1 LRSHGRSDSQRT
13 IEIGPDYR
21 VETDFSLGGINSPQS
36 ELSFDSEA
44 SSVNIKCPR
53 CQQENRLDTK
63 VFKDHGGA
71 RPIKCYQC
79 EQIFEYSLNGFNS
92 DPESKTDRNA
102 ASDDSTEYFETKNK
116 MSSRKSLSLDQISS
130 LHDQFSFRSG
140 SDIGNPSQIAS
151 GILSSSSLSQRK
163 PCLVLENEEDSQLI
177 SDSVK
182 DGSVTDCSELSGVEK
197 VPRWSRQWFEDQ
209 WKIYGWLFPYAM
221 GVLFCIILFF
231 IIRDVR
237 SQVYEQNI
245 QILRLQ
251 HALKHVNS
259 TQGSVDLR
267 AVKAQN
273 QQLKSQLMILTETT
287 TQLDGHVNEITPN
300 VEKMKKNVQN
310 FGTEVDAHSSRINQL
325 FAKTSDHEDQ
335 ISTHEAQISDHEVQ
349 ISDDGSR
356 IDNLQSVSG
365 NHTQEIIKSA
375 SIIMSVLQHVEKVKS
390 NVDIH
395 GEQIREQDRMVDGL
409 VRDVQ
414 ILKRSVS
421 KPGATAVAI
430 AGGNTAGQ
438 IAAYAHRI
446 EKLEAASATAVAVAG
461 ENTAGQ
467 IAAYARRIEKLEV
480 ALAADKSK
488 IGDLATKVGQLEEG
502 GAISNETTIIVSNK
516 KFTQRTDTMAD
527 SFVTCPADSVL
538 LNCYITL
545 KSFTDFTF
553 YAAPLSVQP
562 KICECGCQQKRFDY
576 SCQDDGAICQAK
588 CIVQN

>member
-1 LRSHGRSDSQRT
+1 
-13 IEIGPDYR
+13 
-21 VETDFSLGGINSPQS
+21 
-36 ELSFDSEA
+36 
-44 SSVNIKCPR
+44 
-53 CQQENRLDTK
+53 
-63 VFKDHGGA
+63 
-71 RPIKCYQC
+71 
-79 EQIFEYSLNGFNS
+79 
-92 DPESKTDRNA
+92 
-102 ASDDSTEYFETKNK
+102 
-116 MSSRKSLSLDQISS
+116 
-130 LHDQFSFRSG
+130 
-140 SDIGNPSQIAS
+140 
-151 GILSSSSLSQRK
+151 
-163 PCLVLENEEDSQLI
+163 
-177 SDSVK
+177 
-182 DGSVTDCSELSGVEK
+182 
-197 VPRWSRQWFEDQ
+197 
-209 WKIYGWLFPYAM
+209 
-221 GVLFCIILFF
+221 
-231 IIRDVR
+231 
-237 SQVYEQNI
+237 
-245 QILRLQ
+245 
-251 HALKHVNS
+251 
-259 TQGSVDLR
+259 
-267 AVKAQN
+267 
-273 QQLKSQLMILTETT
+273 
-287 TQLDGHVNEITPN
+287 
-300 VEKMKKNVQN
+300 
-310 FGTEVDAHSSRINQL
+310 
-325 FAKTSDHEDQ
+325 
-335 ISTHEAQISDHEVQ
+335 
-349 ISDDGSR
+349 
-356 IDNLQSVSG
+356 
-365 NHTQEIIKSA
+365 
-375 SIIMSVLQHVEKVKS
+375 MSVLQHVEKVKS